1 MVACVRLCT
10 FGVSPACSHARSDSS
25 ALHTSERW
33 IFSNLSLS
41 LGFTGK
47 ILREAEKQD
56 SNRRRRGEKEQ
67 RVKDSVRVEQVS
79 WWIYRTHCYC
89 QYLSVYTEILFATP
103 VCCSDSL
110 LSLWSLLTA
119 PPQRPTERERETG
132 GGWRSRSLMSDMK
145 NMEGGEQWK
154 RKITLSIFTLFPSLA
169 LCLSVS
175 LLQSYF
181 CLWLS
186 VKMPSYP
193 LQHCSR
199 WQIHFSLLY

>member
-1 MVACVRLCT
+1 MEVSDSLSLHLRISANMCFSQSLVCVCAHSVSRLRVPMHVLTLRLCT
-10 FGVSPACSHARSDSS
+10 RLKDG
-25 ALHTSERW
+25 
-33 IFSNLSLS
+33 FSVISLS

-119 PPQRPTERERETG
+119 PPQRPTERERE
-132 GGWRSRSLMSDMK
+132 RPVED
-145 NMEGGEQWK
+145 EEVE
-154 RKITLSIFTLFPSLA
+154 I
-169 LCLSVS
+169 
-175 LLQSYF
+175 
-181 CLWLS
+181 
-186 VKMPSYP
+186 
-193 LQHCSR
+193 
-199 WQIHFSLLY
+199 